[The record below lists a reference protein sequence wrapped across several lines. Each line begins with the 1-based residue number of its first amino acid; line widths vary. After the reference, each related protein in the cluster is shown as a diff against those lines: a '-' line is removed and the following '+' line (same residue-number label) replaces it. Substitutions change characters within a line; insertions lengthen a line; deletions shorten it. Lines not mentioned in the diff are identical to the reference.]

1 MHSVAPRRPTAV
13 RLRPLPLSGRHD
25 SEPGSESLGG
35 GIMVPGCSPLTQ
47 ADSELAAALAS
58 WLTEV
63 QWRGP
68 LALPGCPGGGMCA
81 LVIGVD
87 FKVQFIP

>member
-13 RLRPLPLSGRHD
+13 RLNLKPLPLSGRHD

-63 QWRGP
+63 QWPGP
-68 LALPGCPGGGMCA
+68 LALTHLGAQAAAC
-81 LVIGVD
+81 VHNRR
-87 FKVQFIP
+87 

>member
-1 MHSVAPRRPTAV
+1 MGRRQIRAHALSGTPPAHGGQTQ
-13 RLRPLPLSGRHD
+13 PLPLSGRHD

-47 ADSELAAALAS
+47 AESELAAALAS

-63 QWRGP
+63 QWPGP
-68 LALPGCPGGGMCA
+68 LALTHLGAQAAACVH
-81 LVIGVD
+81 L
-87 FKVQFIP
+87 